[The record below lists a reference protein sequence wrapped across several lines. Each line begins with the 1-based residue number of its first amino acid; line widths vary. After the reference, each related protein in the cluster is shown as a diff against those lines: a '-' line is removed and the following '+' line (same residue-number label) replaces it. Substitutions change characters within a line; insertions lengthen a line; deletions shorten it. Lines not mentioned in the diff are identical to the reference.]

1 MAIKQPARRIMPTG
15 EASTTLMGTQDTRGK
30 GDSTAR
36 KKDSCIIFWA
46 ADGQKQKTS
55 TYAADHNTTV
65 SGLIIEEA

>member
-1 MAIKQPARRIMPTG
+1 
-15 EASTTLMGTQDTRGK
+15 MGTQDTRGK

>member
-1 MAIKQPARRIMPTG
+1 MPAG
-15 EASTTLMGTQDTRGK
+15 EASTTLMGTQDTRSK

-65 SGLIIEEA
+65 SGLIIEGLEMRMTAP